1 MHPRPTATLI
11 VLLAAGCSSSPHD
24 DAPASGISTNPV
36 TGNVSTVAQRD
47 LDTAR
52 AAARAALSE
61 LNLTITQDLRDPSRT
76 VMDARAADDRTVSI
90 TITKLGEQ
98 SARIDISAG
107 PIHRPLAH
115 AVMTQIRARL

>member
-1 MHPRPTATLI
+1 MHPKLTVPLL
-11 VLLAAGCSSSPHD
+11 VLLAAGCTSAPHD
-24 DAPASGISTNPV
+24 DAPAGGISTNPV

-47 LDTAR
+47 LDTAH

-61 LNLTITQDLRDPSRT
+61 LNLTVTKDLRDPSRT
-76 VMDARAADDRTVSI
+76 VMDARGADDRAVSV

-107 PIHRPLAH
+107 PVHRPLAH
-115 AVMTQIRARL
+115 SVMTQIRARL